1 MDFGLFT
8 TWNAVYQGDKVP
20 WDPEYQGGKLL
31 EAEAYKQN
39 FKEIDHIEDAGWDY
53 VWFGGGHFSTQGSMD
68 PQSLMLS
75 AVIANHTKNLK
86 IGTSIHRP
94 TLRLP
99 GETPSPR
106 ALPHERYAFDN
117 LQPEDPFQVA
127 EQVAIVDQISEGRF
141 IYGAGA
147 RTRGS
152 DERREYFFEYLE
164 LLKQLWNE
172 DSFTGFEGKYF
183 NYPGFYENYMGI
195 PKPVQKPLPMLLPVD
210 SQESFVPM
218 GEHGYRIAIGA
229 GSSPHN
235 LRGSAVLRE
244 DVQAYRN
251 AWMKAGHEGE
261 PSTVV
266 RVPTLV
272 ADTQEKADR
281 RVGNLMD
288 LARIYLRGPCRHR
301 QHRRRQRRPRSHR
314 GSQPLRHSGRGGRE
328 DPHVQGGLHHRRDYV
343 RVQLDIIRPPRGSHG
358 HLEVPQRGRHPPLQV
373 GGSWGSGRIR
383 TGRRLA
389 ARFCLP

>member
-8 TWNAVYQGDKVP
+8 TWNAVYEGDRVP

-31 EAEAYKQN
+31 ESRAYKEN
-39 FKEIDHIEDAGWDY
+39 FKEIDYIEDAGWDY
-53 VWFGGGHFSTQGSMD
+53 VWFGGSHFSIQGSMD
-68 PQSLMLS
+68 PQPLMLS
-75 AVIANHTKNLK
+75 AVIANQTENIK

-99 GETPSPR
+99 GETASPR

-117 LQPEDPFQVA
+117 LRLEDPFYVA

-141 IYGAGA
+141 IYGPGA

-152 DERREYFFEYLE
+152 DDRREYFFEYLE

-172 DSFTGFEGKYF
+172 DRFTGFEGKYF
-183 NYPGFYENYMGI
+183 NYPGFYEGYMSI

-218 GEHGYRIAIGA
+218 GEQGYRIAIGA

-235 LRGSAVLRE
+235 LRGSAVMRE
-244 DVQAYRN
+244 DVKAYRK
-251 AWMKAGHEGE
+251 AYMDAGHEGE
-261 PSTVV
+261 PTTVV

-281 RVGNLMD
+281 RVEDLMN
-288 LARIYLRGPCRHR
+288 LARLY
-301 QHRRRQRRPRSHR
+301 
-314 GSQPLRHSGRGGRE
+314 
-328 DPHVQGGLHHRRDYV
+328 YA
-343 RVQLDIIRPPRGSHG
+343 
-358 HLEVPQRGRHPPLQV
+358 
-373 GGSWGSGRIR
+373 GRIAIGSTDAGSAGPDATEEVNLFGTPEEVVEKIHMFR
-383 TGRRLA
+383 EAFTTDEIMFEVNWTASVPRHVVMDTLK
-389 ARFCLP
+389 CLSEDVIPHFK

>member
-8 TWNAVYQGDKVP
+8 TWNAIYEGGRVP

-39 FKEIDHIEDAGWDY
+39 FQEIEHIEDAGWDY
-53 VWFGGGHFSTQGSMD
+53 VWFGGSHFSIQGSMD
-68 PQSLMLS
+68 PQPIMLS
-75 AVIANHTKNLK
+75 AIVANHTQNIR

-99 GETPSPR
+99 GETVSER

-141 IYGAGA
+141 IYGPGA

-152 DERREYFFEYLE
+152 DERREYFFEYLA

-172 DSFTGFEGKYF
+172 DRFSGFEGKYF
-183 NYPGFYENYMGI
+183 NYPAFYEGYMSI

-218 GEHGYRIAIGA
+218 GEQGYKIAIGA
-229 GSSPHN
+229 GSSPTTCGARPSCGRMSMPIARRIWTLGMRAN
-235 LRGSAVLRE
+235 PPPWCGCLR
-244 DVQAYRN
+244 
-251 AWMKAGHEGE
+251 W
-261 PSTVV
+261 
-266 RVPTLV
+266 
-272 ADTQEKADR
+272 
-281 RVGNLMD
+281 
-288 LARIYLRGPCRHR
+288 
-301 QHRRRQRRPRSHR
+301 
-314 GSQPLRHSGRGGRE
+314 
-328 DPHVQGGLHHRRDYV
+328 
-343 RVQLDIIRPPRGSHG
+343 
-358 HLEVPQRGRHPPLQV
+358 
-373 GGSWGSGRIR
+373 
-383 TGRRLA
+383 
-389 ARFCLP
+389 